1 MKTPRKTATRTKPRP
16 SRGLLLDRDIER
28 LKKQLALFDAV
39 VSKGATATVL
49 AEFDGTTERLIG
61 AVFGEVAD
69 RLEAYEYARHGEAET
84 LVNRPEDAQEDG
96 ALDVDRESVRQR
108 RRVIEGCIWDLDARR
123 AAKATSSRP
132 AAKDG
137 PQVSDYMSENVRS
150 IHLDATLKEAG
161 KLLQKYKIGL
171 LFVDDD
177 KRYVGVIT
185 ESGLS
190 RNAVARGLDPTTT
203 LVKSCMARKIIS
215 IEDDEPIIEAVKLM
229 KEHAIRHLAV
239 TKDNTVIGIISVS
252 DILRGY
258 SGVE

>member
-1 MKTPRKTATRTKPRP
+1 
-16 SRGLLLDRDIER
+16 
-28 LKKQLALFDAV
+28 
-39 VSKGATATVL
+39 
-49 AEFDGTTERLIG
+49 
-61 AVFGEVAD
+61 
-69 RLEAYEYARHGEAET
+69 
-84 LVNRPEDAQEDG
+84 
-96 ALDVDRESVRQR
+96 
-108 RRVIEGCIWDLDARR
+108 VIEGCIWDLEARR

>member
-1 MKTPRKTATRTKPRP
+1 MKTPRNAPARMKPR
-16 SRGLLLDRDIER
+16 SGRGVLLDRNIER
-28 LKKQLALFDAV
+28 LKKQLAYFDAL
-39 VSKGATATVL
+39 VSRGATDTVL
-49 AEFDGTTERLIG
+49 AEFDGATERLIG

-69 RLEAYEYARHGEAET
+69 RLDAYEFARHGEAENI
-84 LVNRPEDAQEDG
+84 LNLSDDAQEDG
-96 ALDVDRESVRQR
+96 TLDVERESLRQR
-108 RRVIEGCIWDLDARR
+108 RRVLESCIWDLEARR
-123 AAKATSSRP
+123 MASVHGSLSVS
-132 AAKDG
+132 KDA
-137 PQVSDYMSENVRS
+137 PRVSNYMSENVRS
-150 IHLDATLKEAG
+150 IHMDATLKEAG

-203 LVKSCMARKIIS
+203 LVKSCMNRKIIS
-215 IEDDEPIIEAVKLM
+215 IEDDEPIIDAVKLM

-252 DILRGY
+252 DILRYY

>member
-1 MKTPRKTATRTKPRP
+1 MKIPRNTPTRKKPRTG
-16 SRGLLLDRDIER
+16 RGLLLDRDIER
-28 LKKQLALFDAV
+28 LRKQLAHFDTIV
-39 VSKGATATVL
+39 EKGATASAL
-49 AEFDGTTERLIG
+49 AEFDGATERLIG

-69 RLEAYEYARHGEAET
+69 MLEAYEYARHGEAQT
-84 LVNRPEDAQEDG
+84 LVNLPDEAPEDG

-108 RRVIEGCIWDLDARR
+108 RRVLETCIWELEARR
-123 AAKATSSRP
+123 AAKATGPHP
-132 AAKDG
+132 APKDV
-137 PQVSDYMSENVRS
+137 PKVSNYMSENVRS
-150 IHLDATLKEAG
+150 IHMDATLKEAG

-177 KRYVGVIT
+177 KRYLGVIT

-239 TKDNTVIGIISVS
+239 TNDNTVIGIISVS
-252 DILRGY
+252 DILRYY